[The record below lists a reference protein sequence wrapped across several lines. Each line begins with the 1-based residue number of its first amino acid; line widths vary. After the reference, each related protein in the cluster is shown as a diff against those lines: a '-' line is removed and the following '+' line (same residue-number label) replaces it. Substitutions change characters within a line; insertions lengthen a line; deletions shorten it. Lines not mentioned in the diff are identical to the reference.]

1 MREKV
6 VFFILGAVLATLAY
20 AVGNASKVDA
30 YGVGTYE
37 LLVVDSLVAK
47 KILVSESGIRNI
59 EDSFIGIV
67 VEDNIPNIMVTNRKF
82 GIEQSG
88 VMISAFSGLDEP
100 GPIPTFMLNSEVL
113 KEQYVLT
120 SKGVFK
126 K

>member
-1 MREKV
+1 MRDKI
-6 VFFILGAVLATLAY
+6 VFFILGALVATIAY

-37 LLVVDSLVAK
+37 LLVVDSLVTK
-47 KILVSESGIRNI
+47 KIYVSESGIRNTD
-59 EDSFIGIV
+59 DSFIGIA
-67 VEDNIPNIMVTNRKF
+67 VEDNIPNIMVANRKF

-100 GPIPTFMLNSEVL
+100 GPIPTFMLNSEIL
-113 KEQYVLT
+113 KEQYVFT